1 MAAPAPARLLLLQLV
16 PLLVFL
22 AVDTLVKN
30 PAWAIV
36 AALAAVAFQAA
47 WTFARERRFDR
58 LVLLDV
64 ALIGGLGAV
73 SLVSR
78 NDLFF
83 KLKPAIL
90 EAVMVPYL
98 AVLAFGGE
106 RLLGAYLRR
115 YSTATT
121 IPPAALGLMRR
132 LLLLMTALVAVH
144 AAVTV
149 WAALY
154 ASRAAWAA
162 ISGPGFYVIL
172 VPVAAWVLW
181 IRLRARRAAAAAT
194 PAAPPG
200 SAAARGTPRS
210 PRGRGSATR

>member
-30 PAWAIV
+30 PRWAIV

-47 WTFARERRFDR
+47 WTFARERRFER

-64 ALIGGLGAV
+64 GLIGGLGAV
-73 SLVSR
+73 SLVSK

-90 EAVMVPYL
+90 EGVMVPYL

-106 RLLGAYLRR
+106 RLLGGYLRR

-121 IPPAALGLMRR
+121 IPAPALALMRR
-132 LLLLMTALVAVH
+132 LLLMMTALVALH
-144 AAVTV
+144 ALLVT

-154 ASRAAWAA
+154 ASRPAWAA
-162 ISGPGFYVIL
+162 LSGPGFYVIL

-181 IRLRARRAAAAAT
+181 QRRRTRAATRA
-194 PAAPPG
+194 
-200 SAAARGTPRS
+200 SAAAPETRRS
-210 PRGRGSATR
+210 PRDRG

>member
-1 MAAPAPARLLLLQLV
+1 MAAPAPARLLLLQLI

-22 AVDTLVKN
+22 AADALVKN
-30 PAWAIV
+30 PLWAIV

-47 WTFARERRFDR
+47 WTFVRERRFDR

-73 SLVSR
+73 SLISR

-90 EAVMVPYL
+90 EGVMIPYL
-98 AVLAFGGE
+98 AVLALGGE
-106 RLLGAYLRR
+106 RLLGGYLRR
-115 YSTATT
+115 YSATAT
-121 IPPAALGLMRR
+121 IPLQALGLMRK
-132 LLLLMTALVAVH
+132 LLLVMMLLVAVH
-144 AAVTV
+144 AAVVT

-154 ASRAAWAA
+154 ASRSAWAA

-181 IRLRARRAAAAAT
+181 ARRRARQAASAAAAA
-194 PAAPPG
+194 PDPEKPVRRISG
-200 SAAARGTPRS
+200 RRG
-210 PRGRGSATR
+210 